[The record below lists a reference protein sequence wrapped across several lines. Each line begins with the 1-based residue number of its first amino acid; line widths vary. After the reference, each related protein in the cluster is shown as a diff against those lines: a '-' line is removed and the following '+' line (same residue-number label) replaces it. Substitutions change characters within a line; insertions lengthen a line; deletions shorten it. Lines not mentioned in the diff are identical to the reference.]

1 MSPARMSVGGLSWPR
16 VSARIPSTR
25 PLSSGLGGSAASA
38 VAAVVAANALLPTPC
53 SKLQLLKF
61 AMHGEAVALGM
72 LIAADLSC
80 RLGMIDAAVKVRLRD
95 MLGRAGLPTEA
106 PHIGAARAYELMQ
119 MDKKVLG
126 GAIRLVLLEKLG
138 RAIVTDQYPKAALEA
153 TLAEHFK

>member
-1 MSPARMSVGGLSWPR
+1 L
-16 VSARIPSTR
+16 
-25 PLSSGLGGSAASA
+25 
-38 VAAVVAANALLPTPC
+38 
-53 SKLQLLKF
+53 
-61 AMHGEAVALGM
+61 HGEAVALGM
-72 LIAADLSC
+72 IIAADLSC
-80 RLGMIDAAVKVRLRD
+80 RMGMIDAGVKERLRD
-95 MLGRAGLPTEA
+95 LLARAGLPTEA